1 MLPPCFTTQPSF
13 QCRALGNVPEQSFMI
28 CSPRRQGLQSLP
40 AWLCH
45 HHLGWHL
52 PNINIGACPSG
63 CKVSVQSH
71 PLSWLPE
78 QLQTVP
84 AAEKA
89 LQVWI
94 YFSFPAQ
101 AAPSS
106 GRGAK
111 PSGGAANSSFYSSF
125 QPAFSWACFLQV
137 VPHKKKNHPECLW
150 ANFFYLFK
158 ALMKK
163 LHPDISGVQ

>member
-1 MLPPCFTTQPSF
+1 MLPPCFATQPSF

-84 AAEKA
+84 AAQKK
-89 LQVWI
+89 LSKSGFTSPSLSRQHQ
-94 YFSFPAQ
+94 AQ
-101 AAPSS
+101 AEEPNLLEEQQIHHSTHLSSQPSA
-106 GRGAK
+106 GL
-111 PSGGAANSSFYSSF
+111 
-125 QPAFSWACFLQV
+125 AFSRLC
-137 VPHKKKNHPECLW
+137 PTKKKTILSVCGPI
-150 ANFFYLFK
+150 FSTYS
-158 ALMKK
+158 K
-163 LHPDISGVQ
+163 L